1 MVIIQTKII
10 KKPNGK
16 SKETKSNKQAGTKDI
31 QGTKPDKKQSANRP
45 ESIEIMDTSLNRM
58 SKNSTLE
65 YMMNFLTGVK
75 TL

>member
-45 ESIEIMDTSLNRM
+45 ESIEIMDTSLIN
-58 SKNSTLE
+58 
-65 YMMNFLTGVK
+65 
-75 TL
+75 